1 MHVGFIEFVH
11 ALMDWLGSIQLN
23 YDYLSLFYS
32 SILRNY
38 FIALCFR
45 SGISGISIG
54 DLPELSRTEEK
65 EAMKTNNNKLANYID
80 NVRRLQNENSKMIKQ
95 IEVIESSQTKEISD
109 LREIY
114 DREIGDLKT
123 AIRRMQDNYKDL
135 QANSERVLTENM
147 DLKKMQEKKIQVLHD
162 DRFGDYFQSRKQL

>member
-1 MHVGFIEFVH
+1 MF
-11 ALMDWLGSIQLN
+11 
-23 YDYLSLFYS
+23 
-32 SILRNY
+32 
-38 FIALCFR
+38 FR
-45 SGISGISIG
+45 SGISGISVG

-114 DREIGDLKT
+114 DREIGDLKS
-123 AIRRMQDNYKDL
+123 AIKRMQDNYKDL

-147 DLKKMQEKKIQVLHD
+147 DLKKMQEKKIQVMRIGLVII
-162 DRFGDYFQSRKQL
+162 FVLTYALLYSGL